1 MAKLTTI
8 ISTLIFLFSS
18 PVFAQRTNETYPGA
32 AGKTGAGH

>member
-18 PVFAQRTNETYPGA
+18 PVFAQTLDTEVLAKFSP
-32 AGKTGAGH
+32 